1 MARSV
6 RNENYLNIKCFFD
19 LKKTAQY
26 FAAAQQNAN
35 LSPNNYIYSK
45 REPSMSEIDLKTFF
59 LEQVRLFENFPADK
73 VQEIVI
79 KSRLATFEGNEAIL
93 ETGDEGKFIGVVI
106 SGQAEISMT
115 DNTGTRSVISQLQ
128 AGDVF
133 GVMSLLTGDRIVADV
148 IAGTRCFVLMIP
160 QAVFSTDI
168 LSNPKALGYLSRL
181 LADRTRAMS
190 VDIVTAQARAV
201 ARSSDPYALTL
212 NSNIPGKLVVLN
224 VGISQIHFGIYDTH
238 DLGSDI
244 HGIIDNT
251 DQSLCHVTVSVGPQS
266 KTMSCP
272 PFPIGD
278 LFKVMK
284 EATQLLGDTFIFEPR
299 DVTAFGHRVV
309 HGGSK
314 FSSSVVIT
322 PAVIADIESLSIFA
336 PLHNPVNI
344 SGIREAMQQFPDVPH
359 VAVFDTAFHQT
370 LPPYAYLY
378 GLPYDLYKQNGIR
391 RYGFHGTSHRY
402 VSLKA
407 AEVLK
412 RPLGELEIVSCH
424 LGIGAS
430 LCAIDHGRSVDT
442 TMGMTPTD
450 GLIMPSR
457 SGSIDPAV
465 MIHLMENHHM
475 SPEALSNL
483 INTESGLKGISGISS
498 DIHEIEAAASEG
510 HHRALLA
517 HKAFCYQVRKN
528 IGAYVAAMGGIDV
541 LAFTG
546 DIGETSATVRSLACQ
561 GLGYMGIKLDEEK
574 NRNLGKVGSYSVI
587 STDDSPVTIL
597 VITNDDERLVAWET
611 LRAIERNQLLQD
623 AKGEDDAPIPIEISA
638 HHVHLSQTD
647 VEKLFGPGHQLTP
660 EHELSQPGQFA
671 CAEKVHLVGPKG
683 RIANVRVLGP
693 TRKETQ
699 VEIAMT
705 EQFKVGI
712 QPPIRQSGDL
722 VNTPGI
728 TLEGPY
734 GTSTIER
741 GVICAQRHI
750 HMTPEDALRFRVRDN
765 YVVRVRIEGERE
777 LIYGD
782 VVVRV
787 NPGFRLAMHIDTDE
801 GNAAN
806 IRTGMI
812 GYIEEIQQRH

>member
-1 MARSV
+1 
-6 RNENYLNIKCFFD
+6 
-19 LKKTAQY
+19 
-26 FAAAQQNAN
+26 
-35 LSPNNYIYSK
+35 
-45 REPSMSEIDLKTFF
+45 MSEIDLKRFF
-59 LEQVRLFENFPADK
+59 LEQVRLFESFPADK
-73 VQEIVI
+73 VEEIV
-79 KSRLATFEGNEAIL
+79 RQGHLATYEGNEAIL
-93 ETGDEGKFIGVVI
+93 ETGDEGKFIGVMI
-106 SGQAEISMT
+106 TGHSEISVT
-115 DNTGTRSVISQLQ
+115 DNTGTRSVISQLGP
-128 AGDVF
+128 GDVF
-133 GVMSLLTGDRIVADV
+133 GVMSTLTGDRVTADV
-148 IAGTRCFVLMIP
+148 IAGNRCFVLLIP
-160 QAVFSTDI
+160 LSVFNAQI
-168 LSNPKALGYLSRL
+168 LTNPKAVGYLSRL
-181 LADRTRAMS
+181 LLDRMRTMS
-190 VDIVTAQARAV
+190 VDLV
-201 ARSSDPYALTL
+201 AGQSSAMSKSDDPYALSLHTDT
-212 NSNIPGKLVVLN
+212 PGKVLVLN
-224 VGISQIHFGIYDTH
+224 VGLSQIHFGIYDTQ
-238 DLGSDI
+238 DLGSDV
-244 HGIIDNT
+244 HGIIDNS
-251 DQSLCHVTVSVGPQS
+251 DDCVSRISVVVGTQT
-266 KTMSCP
+266 KILTCD
-272 PFPIGD
+272 PFPLSE
-278 LFKVMK
+278 LFRVIHD
-284 EATQLLGDTFIFEPR
+284 ATSLLGDGFIFHPE
-299 DVTAFGHRVV
+299 DVSSVGHRVV

-314 FSSSVVIT
+314 FSSAVVIT
-322 PAVIADIESLSIFA
+322 PTVIADIEALSVFA
-336 PLHNPVNI
+336 PLHNPVNVE
-344 SGIREAMQQFPDVPH
+344 GIREAMRQLPDVPH

-378 GLPYDLYKQNGIR
+378 GLPYDLYKQDGIR

-402 VSLKA
+402 VSLKS

-412 RPLGELEIVSCH
+412 RQLGELEIVSCH

-442 TMGMTPTD
+442 SMGMTPTD

-465 MIHLMENHHM
+465 MIHLLEHHKM

-498 DIHEIEAAASEG
+498 NIHDIENAASDG

-574 NRNLGKVGSYSVI
+574 NRNLGPVSSHAII
-587 STDDSPVTIL
+587 SADDSPVTIL
-597 VITNDDERLVAWET
+597 VIANDDERLVAWET
-611 LRAIERNQLLQD
+611 LRAIERNQLIM
-623 AKGEDDAPIPIEISA
+623 AMKEEEAEAPIPIEISA
-638 HHVHLSQTD
+638 HHIHLCQAD

-712 QPPIRQSGDL
+712 QPPIRESGDL

-728 TLEGPY
+728 TLEGPA
-734 GTSTIER
+734 GSTTIER

-750 HMTPEDALRFRVRDN
+750 HMTPEDAKRFRVRDK
-765 YVVRVRIEGERE
+765 YIVRVRVEGERE
-777 LIYGD
+777 LIFGD

-787 NPGFRLAMHIDTDE
+787 NPAYRLAMHIDTDE
-801 GNAAN
+801 GNAAS
-806 IRTGMI
+806 IRTGML
-812 GYIEEIQQRH
+812 GYIEEIQSRL

>member
-1 MARSV
+1 
-6 RNENYLNIKCFFD
+6 
-19 LKKTAQY
+19 
-26 FAAAQQNAN
+26 
-35 LSPNNYIYSK
+35 
-45 REPSMSEIDLKTFF
+45 MSEIDLKRFF
-59 LEQVRLFENFPADK
+59 LEQVRLFESFPADK
-73 VQEIVI
+73 VEEIVI
-79 KSRLATFEGNEAIL
+79 KSSLATYEGNEAIL
-93 ETGDEGKFIGVVI
+93 ETGDEGHVIGVMI
-106 SGQAEISMT
+106 SGHAEISMT
-115 DNTGTRSVISQLQ
+115 DNTGTRTVITQL
-128 AGDVF
+128 APGDVF
-133 GVMSLLTGDRIVADV
+133 GVMSLLTGDRIIADV
-148 IAGTRCFVLMIP
+148 IAGNRCFVLIIP
-160 QAVFSTDI
+160 QDVFNTHI
-168 LSNPKALGYLSRL
+168 LTNPKAVGYLSRI
-181 LADRTRAMS
+181 LAERTRAMS
-190 VDIVTAQARAV
+190 SDLASAQARAI
-201 ARSSDPYALTL
+201 AKSDDPYALTL
-212 NSNIPGKLVVLN
+212 TTSTPGKVVVLN
-224 VGISQIHFGIYDTH
+224 VGISQIHFGIYDTQ
-238 DLGSDI
+238 DIGADI
-244 HGIIDNT
+244 HGIIDNS
-251 DQSLCHVTVSVGPQS
+251 DADVSSISVTVGPQT
-266 KTMSCP
+266 KTMECP
-272 PFPIGD
+272 RFPLTD
-278 LFKVMK
+278 LFKVMQQ
-284 EATQLLGDTFIFEPR
+284 ATRLLGDAFTFHPE
-299 DVTAFGHRVV
+299 DVISVGHRVV

-336 PLHNPVNI
+336 PLHNPVNVE
-344 SGIREAMQQFPDVPH
+344 GIRVAMKQFPGVPH

-378 GLPYDLYKQNGIR
+378 GLPYDLYKQHGIR

-407 AEVLK
+407 AEILK
-412 RPLGELEIVSCH
+412 RPLGELEVISCH

-465 MIHLMENHHM
+465 MIHLLQNHQM
-475 SPEALSNL
+475 SPVELSNL
-483 INTESGLKGISGISS
+483 INSESGLKGISGISS
-498 DIHEIEAAASEG
+498 DIHEIESAAADG

-561 GLGYMGIKLDEEK
+561 GLSYMGIKLDEEK
-574 NRNLGKVGSYSVI
+574 NRNLGKLGAYAVI
-587 STDDSPVTIL
+587 SADDSPVTIL
-597 VITNDDERLVAWET
+597 VIANDDERLVAWET
-611 LRAIERNQLLQD
+611 LRAIERNQLIQ
-623 AKGEDDAPIPIEISA
+623 AVKAEAEAPIPVEISA
-638 HHVHLSQTD
+638 HHVHLSQAD

-722 VNTPGI
+722 ANTPGI

-734 GTSTIER
+734 GSSTIER

-750 HMTPEDALRFRVRDN
+750 HMTPEDAMRFRVRDN
-765 YVVRVRIEGERE
+765 YVVRVRVEGERE
-777 LIYGD
+777 LIFGD

-787 NPGFRLAMHIDTDE
+787 NPAFRLAMHIDTDE

-806 IRTGMI
+806 IRTGML
-812 GYIEEIQQRH
+812 GYIEEIQSRH